1 MYTGNYKCH
10 KDKTAGNLWYSCK
23 EKIHA
28 DRCVSQITL
37 QGRPGH
43 LPSAGSVVGECLQ
56 VQGIQSTA
64 AAEGSPT
71 FRHLTS
77 YNKVGGWWQE
87 ATLRAI
93 LSPEPPL
100 GSLSLIR
107 PAGGSAFF
115 SAQSRIWPF
124 QPQHMTPDTHLAPQ
138 TPSLCLPLE
147 NPAHNKDFLC
157 Y

>member
-1 MYTGNYKCH
+1 MQG
-10 KDKTAGNLWYSCK
+10 KDPRRQKYLLDHPSRTPWPPAFCGECGRGAPPGAGNSIQHSCRGQP
-23 EKIHA
+23 H
-28 DRCVSQITL
+28 L
-37 QGRPGH
+37 QASH
-43 LPSAGSVVGECLQ
+43 VLQ
-56 VQGIQSTA
+56 QSW
-64 AAEGSPT
+64 
-71 FRHLTS
+71 
-77 YNKVGGWWQE
+77 GGGKGGQE

-115 SAQSRIWPF
+115 AAQSCSGLS

-157 Y
+157 YQIKHSLVWTTFYSSVL